1 MNIAPSKSAFI
12 PMPGMA
18 SQSSSVRDQ
27 KAGPVK
33 KRILVV
39 DDNVVFLK
47 AMSFKLRDCGYEV
60 LTAVD
65 GASAVNTVRR
75 LIPDLILLDLNF
87 PPDVAH
93 GGGVGWNGLLILN
106 WLRRMNEA
114 QHVPVIAIT
123 GGDPQKFKTECD
135 AAGVLNIFQKPA
147 DNDDLLTAI
156 RRALKEESPEEK
168 KPVNGS
174 TPAKKVLFVDDE
186 NDWRYMGT
194 LYLSE
199 CGYEVFTADS
209 AVSAVKEAARVKP
222 DAIVLDLNLGGEDG
236 TTLLN
241 VFPAAHPDVPILIY
255 TGRDLTEG
263 DAAELIGAGAYE
275 CLRKGT
281 MEELLTAV
289 RKAVNEPRPD
299 AIPVRASQD
308 DTARAC
314 GIQSVLIVED
324 DVAFGDMLRTFL
336 ESHPFCVTRVTDGA
350 EGLRQLS
357 ATDFDLI
364 ISDMVLPHLTGDQL
378 YMEVEK
384 IKPHLC
390 PRFIFM
396 TGHHA
401 DPKSDNFIRRV
412 RALMLW
418 KPFHLGDLLSA
429 AETIRRK
436 NLVNIATAKA

>member
-1 MNIAPSKSAFI
+1 MNIALSKPTSI
-12 PMPGMA
+12 PMPGASFGA
-18 SQSSSVRDQ
+18 SQRDQ
-27 KAGPVK
+27 NPTNVK

-123 GGDPQKFKTECD
+123 GGDVKQFKAQCE
-135 AAGVLNIFQKPA
+135 AAGVLDIFQKPA
-147 DNDDLLTAI
+147 DNDDLLHAI
-156 RRALKEESPEEK
+156 RRALKQEDPETK
-168 KPVNGS
+168 KASEIRIKP
-174 TPAKKVLFVDDE
+174 KKVLFVDDE

-209 AVSAVKEAARVKP
+209 AVNAVKDAARVKP
-222 DAIVLDLNLGGEDG
+222 DAIVVDLNLGGEEDG

-241 VFPAAHPDVPILIY
+241 VLPATHPDVPILIY
-255 TGRDLTEG
+255 TGRDLT
-263 DAAELIGAGAYE
+263 DADMAEFIGAGAYE
-275 CLRKGT
+275 VLRKGT

-289 RKAVNEPRPD
+289 RNAVNEPRDNASIGSVRDSLDDTP
-299 AIPVRASQD
+299 RAS
-308 DTARAC
+308 

-336 ESHPFCVTRVTDGA
+336 ETHPYCV
-350 EGLRQLS
+350 
-357 ATDFDLI
+357 
-364 ISDMVLPHLTGDQL
+364 
-378 YMEVEK
+378 
-384 IKPHLC
+384 
-390 PRFIFM
+390 
-396 TGHHA
+396 
-401 DPKSDNFIRRV
+401 
-412 RALMLW
+412 
-418 KPFHLGDLLSA
+418 
-429 AETIRRK
+429 
-436 NLVNIATAKA
+436 